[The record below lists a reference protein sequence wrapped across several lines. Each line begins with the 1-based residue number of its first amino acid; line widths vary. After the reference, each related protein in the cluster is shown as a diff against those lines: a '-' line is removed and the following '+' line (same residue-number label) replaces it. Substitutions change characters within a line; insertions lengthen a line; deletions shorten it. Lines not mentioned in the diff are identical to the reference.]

1 MDKNQKTIRAIILIM
16 KKVLSKLNFILGI
29 ISVTIAYLPG
39 MLLGEFATII
49 IKVVGKIL
57 NSIILFIE
65 SISPIPSPYVR
76 GFMDVVFEAFAF
88 TAIGR
93 GIGVAFI
100 IFIPI
105 IIFKKFTKLNI
116 NWLPS
121 ILILIPTLLWFG
133 GIRQIERYAELY
145 DGIYFVSITAGFLL
159 GTFFPLYYAYLY
171 ARDGNIK

>member
-1 MDKNQKTIRAIILIM
+1 MLI
-16 KKVLSKLNFILGI
+16 
-29 ISVTIAYLPG
+29 
-39 MLLGEFATII
+39 GEFAIIFIKAVGTILNII
-49 IKVVGKIL
+49 IG
-57 NSIILFIE
+57 FIE

-76 GFMDVVFEAFAF
+76 GFFDVVFEAFAF

-105 IIFKKFTKLNI
+105 LLFRKFTKLNI

-121 ILILIPTLLWFG
+121 IIILVPILLWFG

-145 DGIYFVSITAGFLL
+145 EGVYFVSISAGFIL
-159 GTFFPLYYAYLY
+159 GTFLPLYYAYLFSK
-171 ARDGNIK
+171 DVSKS